1 MEARPI
7 DSWDTKWEVDSPVY
21 RVYFWE
27 RQKDGGYWSDEFEL
41 HQTQLLG
48 RLKRVSLPGRRSCLS
63 GDHHKKS
70 LCSCLDE

>member
-41 HQTQLLG
+41 H
-48 RLKRVSLPGRRSCLS
+48 
-63 GDHHKKS
+63 
-70 LCSCLDE
+70 